1 MKVGDLVKYVDTT
14 NNREWK
20 EIGIIVSDD
29 PRTDGMIVGMVV
41 RWFTTGIQT
50 SYYVENLEVISE
62 SR

>member
-1 MKVGDLVKYVDTT
+1 MRVGDLVKYVDLTD
-14 NNREWK
+14 NREWK